1 MTNNIKDEPIF
12 TGSQSYPTVYQLNTY
27 KGRRSLD
34 IRKYF
39 RDKSSGELKP
49 TRKGI
54 SLNKLAFEALTMII
68 GDSKKDIITWLE
80 GNSEKENQLLNNLKK
95 QSEFVNK
102 ELLKASEFTSDN
114 ENRGV
119 SDLYRIEDYGN
130 KKKILLNENHEFMKI
145 FNKLEDEAKDAIK
158 VLLISFDH
166 AMSLFDKD
174 EDVNFG
180 VLYNEINENWGM
192 LLKNYVKKLNE

>member
-1 MTNNIKDEPIF
+1 MVNELKDKPIF
-12 TGSQSYPTVYQLNTY
+12 TGSQNYPTVYQLNTY
-27 KGRRSLD
+27 KGRRSFD

-39 RDKSSGELKP
+39 RDKITNELKP

-54 SLNKLAFEALTMII
+54 SLNKLTFEALIMII
-68 GDSKKDIITWLE
+68 SDSKKDISNWLE
-80 GNSEKENQLLNNLKK
+80 GNSEKENQLLSDLKK

-102 ELLKASEFTSDN
+102 ELFKANEFTSDK
-114 ENRGV
+114 ENIRV
-119 SDLYRIEDYGN
+119 NNLYRIENYGN

-145 FNKLEDEAKDAIK
+145 FNKLEDDSKKAIK
-158 VLLISFDH
+158 ILLISLDH

-180 VLYNEINENWGM
+180 VLQNEINENWGM
-192 LLKNYVKKLNE
+192 LLKNYTKKLNE

>member
-1 MTNNIKDEPIF
+1 MTNDIKDEPIY
-12 TGSQSYPTVYQLNTY
+12 TGSQSYPTVYQLNTF

-39 RDKSSGELKP
+39 KDKNSNELKP

-68 GDSKKDIITWLE
+68 SDSKKDISDWLD
-80 GNSEKENQLLNNLKK
+80 GNSEKENKLLSNLKK

-102 ELLKASEFTSDN
+102 ELFKANEFTSDK
-114 ENRGV
+114 ENRRA
-119 SDLYRIEDYGN
+119 SDLYRIKNYGN

-145 FNKLEDEAKDAIK
+145 FNKLDDESKEAIK
-158 VLLISFDH
+158 ILLISFDH

-174 EDVNFG
+174 EDINFG
-180 VLYNEINENWGM
+180 VLHNEINENWGM
-192 LLKNYVKKLNE
+192 LLKNYTKKLNE